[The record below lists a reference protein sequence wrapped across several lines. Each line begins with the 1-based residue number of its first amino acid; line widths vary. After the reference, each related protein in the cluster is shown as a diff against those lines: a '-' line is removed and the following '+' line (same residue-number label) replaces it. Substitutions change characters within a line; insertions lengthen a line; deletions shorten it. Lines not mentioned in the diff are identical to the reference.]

1 MAWFVEK
8 NGKTVGPLT
17 SSQLKQLADSGDIQ
31 RSTRVK
37 RSESDR
43 WSEASN
49 VKGLFNEVVSTKTV
63 EPKSTIAV
71 AKVPNATVENR
82 PNTAIAKT
90 QKTQQPLSAPNKALD
105 AHAVVTCIPCP
116 LCAES
121 ILPNAVKCKHCGEFL
136 DGRNSSQ
143 PVAQQPVVI
152 QQMVQPA
159 PVVNVSQQM
168 VVHHANHKRWNP
180 FVAAILSL
188 FLPGLGQM
196 YKGQILNGLAWLVLT
211 VIGYICFIIPGVVL
225 HVCCVLGALT
235 GNPYR

>member
-49 VKGLFNEVVSTKTV
+49 VKGLFNEVVATKTI
-63 EPKSTIAV
+63 EPKSTITV
-71 AKVPNATVENR
+71 AKVPNVENR
-82 PNTAIAKT
+82 TNAAIARAEKA
-90 QKTQQPLSAPNKALD
+90 QQPLSVPKPLE
-105 AHAVVTCIPCP
+105 AHSVVTCIPCP

-136 DGRNSSQ
+136 DGRSSSQ

-188 FLPGLGQM
+188 FLPGLGQI
-196 YKGQILNGLAWLVLT
+196 YKGQFLNGLAWLVLT
-211 VIGYICFIIPGVVL
+211 IVGYICFIIPGVVL
-225 HVCCVLGALT
+225 HLCCVLGALT
-235 GNPYR
+235 GDPYR